1 MGRFSDFDQVV
12 VGMMEDFGVVSQLL
26 IQGDGVFNPTTQ
38 EYVANITSYD
48 VITIF
53 MDFTLA
59 RFGTQTAEG
68 TLIQT
73 GDKQC
78 YMQPLNKR
86 NPLLAMPTVQPNK
99 DQISVGGRV
108 YKIANLKMINPTMTD
123 AIVYEMHL
131 KE

>member
-1 MGRFSDFDQVV
+1 MSRFSDFDQVV

-26 IQGDGVFNPTTQ
+26 IQGDGVFDPVTGSYTD
-38 EYVANITSYD
+38 ATTSYD
-48 VITIF
+48 VNTIY

-59 RFGTQTAEG
+59 RFGQQTAEG
-68 TLIQT
+68 TLIQI

-78 YMQPLNKR
+78 FMQPLNKSD
-86 NPLLAMPTVQPNK
+86 PLQAMPTVQANR
-99 DQISVGGRV
+99 DRISVGGRV
-108 YKIANLKMINPTMTD
+108 YKIANLKVINPAMND

>member
-12 VGMMEDFGVVSQLL
+12 VGMMEDFGVVSKLL
-26 IQGDGVFNPTTQ
+26 IQGDAALNADTG
-38 EYVANITSYD
+38 EYLPSETSYD
-48 VITIF
+48 VNTIY

-78 YMQPLNKR
+78 YMQPLNKS
-86 NPLLAMPTVQPNK
+86 NPLLAMPNVQPNR
-99 DQISVGGRV
+99 DRISVGGRV
-108 YKIANLKMINPTMTD
+108 YKIANLKMINPTMSD

>member
-12 VGMMEDFGVVSQLL
+12 VGMMEDFGIVSQLL
-26 IQGDGVFNPTTQ
+26 IQGDGVFNPATQ
-38 EYVANITSYD
+38 EYVAAITSYD
-48 VITIF
+48 VNTIF

-86 NPLLAMPTVQPNK
+86 NPLLTMPTVQPNK